1 LRASRPAKVKGRLV
15 EPAAMPSEKTATIT
29 LRLSLRSIELIR
41 YVSALT
47 NKRYGEVVED
57 AILYRY
63 RHLLEPK
70 RLQKGV
76 ITL

>member
-1 LRASRPAKVKGRLV
+1 MRGKLV
-15 EPAAMPSEKTATIT
+15 EPATMPSEKTATIT

-47 NKRYGEVVED
+47 NRRYGEIVED
-57 AILYRY
+57 AILSRY

-70 RLQKGV
+70 RLQKEV

>member
-1 LRASRPAKVKGRLV
+1 MRASRSSRMRGKLV
-15 EPAAMPSEKTATIT
+15 EPATMPSEKTATIT

-47 NKRYGEVVED
+47 NKRYGEIVED
-57 AILYRY
+57 AILSRY

-70 RLQKGV
+70 RLQKEV

>member
-1 LRASRPAKVKGRLV
+1 MRGKLV
-15 EPAAMPSEKTATIT
+15 EPATMPGEKTATIT

-47 NKRYGEVVED
+47 NKRYGEIVED
-57 AILYRY
+57 AILSRY

-70 RLQKGV
+70 RLQKEV